1 MFLIAELAQTGV
13 NSIDFG
19 LFKLVSCFM
28 LIISIELHG
37 FFFRLSLL
45 LLSFIITIFLII
57 LPSLSLPSW
66 RE

>member
-45 LLSFIITIFLII
+45 LSFIITIFLII
-57 LPSLSLPSW
+57 LPSLSLPS
-66 RE
+66 

>member
-45 LLSFIITIFLII
+45 LSFIITIFLII

-66 RE
+66 RG